1 MATKSVNFKRVS
13 GTQLTLNFINSAYTG
28 TIPTFTISSDVVF
41 RYDSEGDDAFAAI
54 RKTSVEVSVVLENS
68 DVLDDFFNENLK
80 LEVVTTTDMV
90 FSGYYNGDGIEFED
104 TDYLKKLKLTFVD
117 GFNVLKSINFE
128 PKVGITPKH
137 LTYIGQ
143 QRFRYKIGKEIFG
156 EILSKTGLSNIVV
169 AGQVSKFDYSGNAIS
184 TTEGSFTKGT
194 MAFETAELDIGVYGK
209 TLMDVIESICTAFGY
224 YACIQGD
231 TMYFVNI
238 HQLINLNS
246 LEYTKWNLSGGVGV
260 INYYGT
266 ISPNKLAITNF
277 ITNLVK
283 TSGKQN
289 VIVKAESGI
298 NFELAKGWELFK
310 DIGAEL
316 FNYGNQQC
324 IQKGSLGSISFSAR
338 DNVMAFKD
346 TGASN
351 WSEGY
356 WRKHY
361 VKIPISIKYQSGI
374 FVDVKITIS
383 ELRFKQY
390 NRYFGLVVCY
400 GDYSETGE
408 NSYLEKNVGG
418 YDFVID
424 SNDVFVYN
432 KYTINANETEV
443 AINIRVVWTAAP
455 YNDIE
460 LLIGQCYYVNG
471 SYNILA
477 TTYIN
482 DVKCEVSYEDLSFYK
497 GENLTINNAGAKKNI
512 NLDMPYSFT
521 MQNSNISEGY
531 SIYKNAIYYTSGGNN
546 VLGAKFNDARN
557 TTKYVLQEYTGRL
570 IAREYSRI
578 RRDADIEAIADLS
591 VPSEPTGMFNIFNRI
606 FKVRNRYYMP
616 LNGEYDINTDRV
628 KMSCVE
634 VVQDTYETNYL
645 LTESGNNIITE
656 TGLKVAKE

>member
-1 MATKSVNFKRVS
+1 MVRLK
-13 GTQLTLNFINSAYTG
+13 
-28 TIPTFTISSDVVF
+28 
-41 RYDSEGDDAFAAI
+41 
-54 RKTSVEVSVVLENS
+54 VLENS
-68 DVLDDFFNENLK
+68 DVLDDIFNENLK

-169 AGQVSKFDYSGNAIS
+169 AGQVSKFDYFGNAIN
-184 TTEGSFTKGT
+184 TTEGSYTKGT
-194 MAFETAELDIGVYGK
+194 MAFETAELDIDVYGK
-209 TLMDVIESICTAFGY
+209 TIMEVVESICTAFGY

-277 ITNLVK
+277 VSNLVK
-283 TSGKQN
+283 SSGKQN
-289 VIVKAESGI
+289 VVVKAESGLD
-298 NFELAKGWELFK
+298 FELAKGWELFK

-316 FNYGNQQC
+316 FNYTNQQC
-324 IQKGSLGSISFSAR
+324 IQKGSLGSISFAVDGGNGLKFS
-338 DNVMAFKD
+338 D
-346 TGASN
+346 TSQTY
-351 WSEGY
+351 WYDGY
-356 WRKHY
+356 WRRHHA
-361 VKIPISIKYQSGI
+361 KIPISLKFNIETT
-374 FVDVKITIS
+374 VNVKIKIS
-383 ELRFKQY
+383 EPQFKQY
-390 NRYFGLVVCY
+390 VRYFGLVVCY
-400 GDYSETGE
+400 GDYNEIGE
-408 NSYLEKNVGG
+408 NRYFVKTEGG
-418 YDFVID
+418 YNFVTD
-424 SNDVFVYN
+424 SEDVFIFN
-432 KYTINANETEV
+432 KYTLNANETE
-443 AINIRVVWTAAP
+443 ISLNIGLKVDTTFD
-455 YNDIE
+455 DIK
-460 LLIGQCYYVNG
+460 LLVGQCYYTIG
-471 SYNILA
+471 ASKYLA
-477 TTYIN
+477 QTYIN
-482 DVKCEVSYEDLSFYK
+482 DVVCEINYRLYNFYK

-546 VLGAKFNDARN
+546 ILGAKFNDVRN
-557 TTKYVLQEYTGRL
+557 TTKYVLHEYTGRL
-570 IAREYSRI
+570 MAREYSRI
-578 RRDADIEAIADLS
+578 RRDADIEAIADIS
-591 VPSEPTGMFNIFNRI
+591 VPAEPTGMFNIFNRI

-645 LTESGNNIITE
+645 LTEGGNNIITE